1 MPLTPYVDQNPLF
14 LPIKKTDKRYV
25 LPYGGSG
32 SGKSVFIAQLV
43 IENCIRDGREKV
55 LLVRSVQ
62 SDVRESNFRTV
73 VKVLKKTGLSS
84 EVDILEQQMKIR
96 FKNGARMIGVGLQDK
111 TRLKSIEGPTKVH
124 IEESN
129 QIEEEDFTELD
140 RRLRGSHKPTFQ
152 MYMTFN
158 PNMPKSHWIRREFF
172 STDGKYVDDAFLH
185 KTTYRHNIFIDD
197 EYKKTLERLPEKE
210 RRIYKY
216 GDFYDFKDPDQLI
229 GGELV
234 DRAVEKDP
242 QEQQLKGKKRMGVD
256 AARFGDDRSSIAIL
270 DGNVLEH
277 IESLENS
284 RTNETA
290 TRVTVLT
297 NDKNVS
303 HDGIVVDTVGLGAG
317 IADDLVKKGFDV
329 IEFKAGSSPVEDST
343 YKDSFFDFKNQRSQ
357 AWWHLHNLLKAEKV
371 AFNLDKDSEIGRR
384 IKEDLTAPKY
394 RIVGDKQVEVEPKI
408 SGSGKSESG
417 DKWGIKDRLGRSTDE
432 GDAVV
437 QGYFESRL
445 QNDTDYS
452 RVF

>member
-14 LPIKKTDKRYV
+14 SPIKKTDKRYI

-32 SGKSVFIAQLV
+32 SGKSVFVAQYL
-43 IENCIRDGREKV
+43 IESCIKDGREKV
-55 LLVRSVQ
+55 LLVRNVQ
-62 SDVRESNFRTV
+62 SDVRESNFRTI
-73 VKVLKKTGLSS
+73 VKVLKKTGLSE

-129 QIEEEDFTELD
+129 QIDEADFTELD

-152 MYMTFN
+152 IYMTFN

-172 STDGKYVDDAFLH
+172 NTDGSYVEDAFLH
-185 KTTYRHNIFIDD
+185 KTTFRHNIFIDD
-197 EYKKTLERLPEKE
+197 QYKKTLDRLPEKE

-234 DRAVEKDP
+234 DKAFDRSTED
-242 QEQQLKGKKRMGVD
+242 LRGRKRMGVD
-256 AARFGDDRSSIAIL
+256 AARFGQDRSSIAVL
-270 DGNVLEH
+270 DGSVLSY

-290 TRVTVLT
+290 TRVTVLI
-297 NDKNVS
+297 NDKNVA
-303 HDGIVVDTVGLGAG
+303 HDSIVVDTVGLGAG
-317 IADDLVKKGFDV
+317 IADDLHKKGFEV

-343 YKDSFFDFKNQRSQ
+343 YKDSFFDFKNKRSQ
-357 AWWHLHNLLKAEKV
+357 AWWHLQNLLKEGVV
-371 AFNLDKDSEIGRR
+371 AFDVDRDSKIGKR

-394 RIVGDKQVEVEPKI
+394 RIVGEKQVEVEPKI

-417 DKWGIKDRLGRSTDE
+417 DTWGIKDRLGRSTDE

-437 QGYFESRL
+437 QSYFESRL
-445 QNDTDYS
+445 QNDTDYT